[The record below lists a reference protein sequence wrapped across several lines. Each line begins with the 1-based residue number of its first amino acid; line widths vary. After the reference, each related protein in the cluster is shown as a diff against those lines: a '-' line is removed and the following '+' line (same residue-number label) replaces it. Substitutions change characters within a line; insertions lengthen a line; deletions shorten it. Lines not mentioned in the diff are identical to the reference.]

1 MVTGAAA
8 TEAVGDSV
16 EVTAVVM
23 AEVDMVVTGATRWE
37 EGKSITASF
46 PSHAVRYLTRRGY
59 T

>member
-1 MVTGAAA
+1 MVVTGAAA

-37 EGKSITASF
+37 EGKLITA
-46 PSHAVRYLTRRGY
+46 
-59 T
+59 